1 MEPPLAQTVHTDFHS
16 SMGFELRTTDV
27 ASVASLDPVVVRARQ
42 RLDAAQRTGTPCAP
56 IRDLVGPDDIA
67 RAYQIQ
73 RLFVDA
79 RVADGHRRVGR
90 KIGIT
95 SPAVQAQLGVDQPD
109 FGVLLSDMGVDQNEV
124 VDINRLLQP
133 RIEAEIAFVLV
144 RDIRDRDPSL
154 EGVTAAVGVAL
165 PALEIVDSRVADWDI
180 SIADTVADNAS
191 SAMYVLGD
199 SSVEIGAIDPV
210 AVTMVMRRNGDEVS
224 TGTGAACLGNPLI
237 ALQWLAR
244 VAVEYDDPLRAGEVI
259 LSGALGPM
267 VAVGA
272 RRPLRGHIDRS
283 GQRQRN
289 LHQPRQQ
296 SGRHHI

>member
-1 MEPPLAQTVHTDFHS
+1 MALTVHTDFHG
-16 SMGFELRTTDV
+16 SMGFDLRT
-27 ASVASLDPVVVRARQ
+27 LDARSAAGVDPLVVQARQ
-42 RLDAAQRTGTPCAP
+42 RLDAAQRSGAPCAP
-56 IRDLVGPDDIA
+56 IRDLVDGNDIA
-67 RAYQIQ
+67 RAYAIQ
-73 RLFVDA
+73 RLFVEA

-95 SPAVQAQLGVDQPD
+95 SRAVQAQLGVDQPD
-109 FGVLLSDMGVDQNEV
+109 FGVLLSDMSVEHNEL
-124 VDINRLLQP
+124 VDISRLLQP
-133 RIEAEIAFVLV
+133 RIEAEIAFVLN

-154 EGVTAAVGVAL
+154 ERVTAAVGVAL

-199 SSVEIGAIDPV
+199 NSVEIGAIDPV
-210 AVTMVMRRNGDEVS
+210 AVRMVLRRNGDEVS

-244 VAVEYDDPLRAGEVI
+244 VAVEYGDPLQAGEVI

-267 VAVGA
+267 VAVAPGDHYDA
-272 RRPLRGHIDRS
+272 TLTGLGNVS
-283 GQRQRN
+283 ATF
-289 LHQPRQQ
+289 
-296 SGRHHI
+296 SSAATT

>member
-1 MEPPLAQTVHTDFHS
+1 M
-16 SMGFELRTTDV
+16 
-27 ASVASLDPVVVRARQ
+27 VVQARQ
-42 RLDAAQRTGTPCAP
+42 RLDAAQRSGTPCAP
-56 IRDLVGPDDIA
+56 IRDLVDGNDIA
-67 RAYQIQ
+67 RAYAIQ

-79 RVADGHRRVGR
+79 RVAEGHRRVGR

-95 SPAVQAQLGVDQPD
+95 STAVQAQLGVDQPD
-109 FGVLLSDMGVDQNEV
+109 FGVLLSDMGIEQNEV

-144 RDIRDRDPSL
+144 RDIRDRKPSL
-154 EGVTAAVGVAL
+154 ARVTAAVGVAL

-210 AVTMVMRRNGDEVS
+210 AVRMVLCRNGDEVS
-224 TGTGAACLGNPLI
+224 TGTGAACLGNPLT

-267 VAVGA
+267 VAVAPG
-272 RRPLRGHIDRS
+272 DRYEATLTGLGS
-283 GQRQRN
+283 VSATFS
-289 LHQPRQQ
+289 PAPTT
-296 SGRHHI
+296 